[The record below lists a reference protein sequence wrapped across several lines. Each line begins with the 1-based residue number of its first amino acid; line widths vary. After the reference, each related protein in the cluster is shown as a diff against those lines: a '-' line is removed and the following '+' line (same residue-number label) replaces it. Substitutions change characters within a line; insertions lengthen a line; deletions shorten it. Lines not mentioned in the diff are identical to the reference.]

1 MQAGSL
7 KYIIEIF
14 SPKKDKNEFGENT
27 IDYVSIGK
35 FRAGKKYN
43 SGSRTT
49 ENNEIIYDSNLTFNV
64 RKYVPIDE
72 ECQVKFN
79 DNMYRILSLND
90 DELLQQKIII
100 VEKIQHYGE

>member
-1 MQAGSL
+1 MQAGTL

-14 SPKKDKNEFGENT
+14 SPKKDKNEYGENT
-27 IDYVSIGK
+27 VNYVSLGK

-49 ENNEIIYDSNLTFNV
+49 ENNEIVYDSNLTFNV
-64 RKYVPIDE
+64 RKYVPITE
-72 ECQVKFN
+72 ECQVKYK

-90 DELLQQKIII
+90 DELLSQKIII
-100 VEKIQHYGE
+100 VEKIQHYGD